1 MSMVDQDSA
10 FRQALRDHLQAI
22 SSRDIERFGQTL
34 HRDVRLI
41 GPTGSIIHGYDDAV
55 AAHRGWFIEGGW
67 VFEPTTLWTDERED
81 AAWSLTS
88 VRYSSKKGLDRFLLF
103 LLFVRTEAGWKLI
116 YDQNTPY
123 TNPHP

>member
-41 GPTGSIIHGYDDAV
+41 GPTGSIMHGYDDAV

-67 VFEPTTLWTDERED
+67 GFEPTRLLSIPYAVFCLETKN
-81 AAWSLTS
+81 LTQTCDGVAIS
-88 VRYSSKKGLDRFLLF
+88 GNGPS
-103 LLFVRTEAGWKLI
+103 
-116 YDQNTPY
+116 
-123 TNPHP
+123 